1 MKTLKL
7 DHELAQQIADG
18 QKTSTWR
25 INDEKDISV
34 NDEVQLIDK
43 VDAHNRST
51 WRPIGVATVD
61 TVVQKRVGE
70 LTLEDMEGHEK
81 YGSIDSLLEV
91 FRGYYGSGI
100 TEQTPIKLISFTFR
114 KVKSIDNDVFETTP
128 KVTEVKLY
136 GDGGSRGNPGPSAS
150 GYVLFDMSGNE
161 LVRNGAYLG
170 VTTNN
175 QAEYLSLKLGLEHA
189 LKYGAQI
196 VHVHMDSLLVVNQ
209 MTGKFR
215 VKNRDLWPI
224 YTSVKELLPKF
235 KKVTFVHVPRALN
248 KEADAVVNEVL
259 DKEESSQTAMID

>member
-7 DHELAQQIADG
+7 DHELAQQIASG

-25 INDEKDISV
+25 MYDDKDISV
-34 NDEVQLIDK
+34 NDEIQLIDK
-43 VDAHNRST
+43 IDAHNRTT
-51 WRPIGVATVD
+51 WRPIGIATVN

-70 LTLEDMEGHEK
+70 LTLEDMEDYEEHE
-81 YGSIDSLLEV
+81 SMDRLLEV
-91 FRGYYGSGI
+91 FRGYYGSDV
-100 TEQTPIKLISFTFR
+100 TEQTPIKLIQFTFK
-114 KVKSIDNDVFETTP
+114 KVTSADSDVSITTP

-209 MTGKFR
+209 MTGKFK

-224 YTSVKELLPKF
+224 YTSVRELLPKF

-259 DKEESSQTAMID
+259 DKEESNQADIAG